1 METMTEG
8 AERRVHDRFKAK
20 EHVLVLVGSDLDG
33 MLFHVL
39 DISRGGLAF
48 SYPGTEKLRTPLS
61 RVSLVVGNTFCLDAL
76 PVTDISDT
84 SIPCHTDT
92 ALRRKSLKFGTLT
105 PEQETIME
113 DFLYR
118 YTTGCS

>member
-1 METMTEG
+1 METMTKG

-48 SYPGTEKLRTPLS
+48 SYHGTEKLRTPLS
-61 RVSLVVGNTFCLDAL
+61 RVSLVVGNTFCLDSL

-84 SIPCHTDT
+84 SLPRHLDT
-92 ALRRKSLKFGTLT
+92 VMRRKSLKFGPLT

-113 DFLYR
+113 DFLLR
-118 YTTGCS
+118 YTIGCS